1 MDILCFL
8 KITVHLHCNRIVKRI
23 FNSWTGIYIR
33 SIPFQSETIEILVI
47 KIFVLALIFLLH
59 VTVCCKYLGIV
70 EFARYRFDISQSCSL
85 VRKLGLFAPGT
96 SETWRN

>member
-1 MDILCFL
+1 MDWNIY
-8 KITVHLHCNRIVKRI
+8 IY
-23 FNSWTGIYIR
+23 IYIR
-33 SIPFQSETIEILVI
+33 SIPFQSEMIETLVI

-96 SETWRN
+96 SETRRN